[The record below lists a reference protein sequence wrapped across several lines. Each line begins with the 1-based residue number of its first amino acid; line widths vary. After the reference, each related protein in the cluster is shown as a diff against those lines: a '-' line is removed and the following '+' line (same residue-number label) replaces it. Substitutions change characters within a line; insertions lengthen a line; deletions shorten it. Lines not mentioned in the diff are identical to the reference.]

1 MEHDEAKE
9 RRWKRIR
16 IVKKLLKLV
25 PRRDNI
31 HRYPILKYFAHT
43 ARQRTYLWSF
53 RVTEAVPALY
63 AGWILTLMP
72 VMSVQVLIAC
82 ILAFLFRAN
91 IMVLVALQFIST
103 PLTVPFLWYI
113 AYRVGA
119 FVVTTLGTDRLQAL
133 QQSYDLE
140 WFKHMLTTLLHGEG
154 GISSFW
160 SSYGQQF
167 IRVFFT
173 TTLGGIILGIILGH
187 LSAALYKYLARHYS
201 QPNAPRVRS

>member
-1 MEHDEAKE
+1 MEREESKE

-31 HRYPILKYFAHT
+31 HRYPILKYFANA

-72 VMSVQVLIAC
+72 VMSVQVIIAC
-82 ILAFLFRAN
+82 VLAFLFRAN
-91 IMVLVALQFIST
+91 IMILVALQFIST
-103 PLTVPFLWYI
+103 PFTVPFLWYI

-119 FVVTTLGTDRLQAL
+119 FFVTTFGTDRLQTL
-133 QQSYDLE
+133 RQSYDLE
-140 WFKHMLTTLLHGEG
+140 WFKQMLDMLLHGQEG
-154 GISSFW
+154 MKAFW
-160 SSYGQQF
+160 SVYGQQF

-187 LSAALYKYLARHYS
+187 LSAALYKYLARYYS
-201 QPNAPRVRS
+201 QPPVPKI